1 MSNNWYFR
9 LSALVVVLMAALVSL
24 APNFS
29 AWLPVPT
36 WLSGLSDRRISP
48 GLDIQGGLRLVYEV
62 EVEEALKDRR
72 DRIAEDVRLA
82 VFRATAA
89 GKDSEPDAAGLRT
102 FAEIRPTSPVAF
114 AIAFNEKANADI
126 VNRDFLKEDFPD
138 IKVMARDDGR
148 ISFELR
154 EERIKAL
161 EDFAVDQTARTIS
174 NRIDEL
180 AIRETTVIPRDRDI
194 IVEVPGADDAS
205 FDRIRSIISKTAK
218 LAFQIAAD
226 KEAAALSES
235 VFASLPAELER
246 QVEQAPDG
254 SQVPYLVAKGDAGR
268 LKLKTF
274 VEEAV
279 VPPGFVLLLG
289 RAGTDDAD
297 GESTWRTWL
306 LESRV
311 GVSGEDIDDAFVSY
325 DPQEGNRPFV
335 AVNFTPTGGRQFKS
349 LTGAHVNERMAV
361 VLDGRVESAPVIQQE
376 IGGGRARIT
385 LGAYGD
391 YNKLTE
397 EARDL
402 ALVFR
407 AGALPAPIRPS
418 NEQMIG
424 PSLGLDSVRA
434 GVKGAL
440 IGISLVFLF
449 MVVYYQLAGLIA
461 VAMVSLN
468 VTFLLALLSAFE
480 ATLTLP
486 GIAGIALTVGMA
498 VDANVLITERIR
510 EEMRLAR
517 SPRSAV
523 EQGFSRAFWSV
534 VDAQATTFIAG
545 IVLYQF
551 GTGPIKGFAVTLM
564 LGILTSLFTG
574 IFCSRVVFDGV
585 VQGLRLKRLPVG

>member
-1 MSNNWYFR
+1 MSNNWYLRF
-9 LSALVVVLMAALVSL
+9 STLVVVLVAALISL

-29 AWLPVPT
+29 AWLPVPA
-36 WLSGLSDRRISP
+36 WLTGLSDRRISP

-82 VFRATAA
+82 VYRAADA
-89 GKDSEPDAAGLRT
+89 GKDAEPDAAALRK
-102 FAEIRPTSPVAF
+102 FAEVSPSSP
-114 AIAFNEKANADI
+114 IAFSLAFSDKAHADI
-126 VNRDFLKEDFPD
+126 ANRDFLKDDFPD
-138 IKVMARDDGR
+138 IKVMSRDDGR
-148 ISFELR
+148 IGFELR

-226 KEAAALSES
+226 KEAASVTDSLFGALPPE
-235 VFASLPAELER
+235 FER

-274 VEEAV
+274 VEEAA

-289 RAGTDDAD
+289 RAGDGDGE

-306 LESRV
+306 LESRI

-335 AVNFTPTGGRQFKS
+335 AVNFTPAGGRQFKT

-434 GVKGAL
+434 GVKGAF
-440 IGISLVFLF
+440 IGVGLVFLF
-449 MVVYYQLAGLIA
+449 MVVCYQLAGLIA
-461 VAMVSLN
+461 VAMVTLN

-523 EQGFSRAFWSV
+523 DQGFSRAFWSV

-545 IVLYQF
+545 VVLFQF

-564 LGILTSLFTG
+564 LGIITSLFTG